1 MSTKNPNQKATHRR
15 SAFEILKPLIQK
27 YMKPYWGQLA
37 VALVFMVVAA
47 AATASFAKLLQPV
60 LDKAMIGVQHNKEPA
75 SVIVP
80 LAGLIFLS
88 FALRGIATYIH
99 TIKMSKIS
107 QSIVG
112 DIQRDVF
119 SHFMT
124 LDLGFFHRHPS
135 GQLVSR
141 VTNDVN
147 VMRAAVTETL
157 TGIGS
162 NLLTLIFLVAVMI
175 MQDWRLSLVTFTIF
189 PFASGLVAVLG
200 RRLRKVSKTIQGE
213 TAYLMVILTQIFQGI
228 RQVQAYGMQDFERKR
243 AGDAVNSVRQL
254 NIKAARISNLSTP
267 INEILVGAVVFGVIV
282 YGGYRIAHGELTPG
296 GLMSFI
302 AAFSLA
308 YEPMKRLAKLNST
321 LQVGLGA
328 AERVEDMM
336 TIRPSI
342 TDRPNAHPLNAQNP
356 TISFRDVT
364 FSYAASNQF
373 DKNDPL
379 LSHFS
384 EGQIAE
390 GAVDL
395 SDKEGGIA
403 SLALNHI
410 TIDIKP
416 NQMTALVGASGG
428 GKTTLM
434 SLILRFYDPQ
444 GGQILIN
451 DIDLC
456 DVTLSSLRA
465 HMALVSQDIT
475 IFDGTIA
482 SNIAYGLP
490 HEVHL
495 DDIREAACAAAADGF
510 ISALPN
516 GYDTRVGENGVL
528 LSGGQRQRISLARA
542 ILRNAPILLLD
553 EATSALDNESER
565 TIQKTLESLQQGR
578 TTLVIAHRLS
588 TVQRADKIIV
598 MDKGRVVEQGTHA
611 SLMAHNG
618 VYARMFLSGQME

>member
-1 MSTKNPNQKATHRR
+1 
-15 SAFEILKPLIQK
+15 
-27 YMKPYWGQLA
+27 MKPYWGQLA

-60 LDKAMIGVQHNKEPA
+60 LDRAMIGVQHNTQPV

-80 LAGLIFLS
+80 LAGLIFAS

-112 DIQRDVF
+112 DIQHDVF
-119 SHFMT
+119 SHFIT
-124 LDLGFFHRHPS
+124 LDLGFFHKYPS

-162 NLLTLIFLVAVMI
+162 NLLTLVFLVAVMI
-175 MQDWRLSLVTFTIF
+175 LQDWRLSLITFAIF
-189 PFASGLVAVLG
+189 PFASALVAVLG
-200 RRLRKVSKTIQGE
+200 RRLRKISKTIQGE
-213 TAYLMVILTQIFQGI
+213 TAALMVILTQIFQGI
-228 RQVQAYGMQDFERKR
+228 RQVQAFGMEGFERKR
-243 AGDAVNSVRQL
+243 AGEAVRSVRQL
-254 NIKAARISNLSTP
+254 NIKAAKISNLSTP

-308 YEPMKRLAKLNST
+308 YEPMKKLAKLNNT
-321 LQVGLGA
+321 MQLGLGA

-336 TIRPSI
+336 SLQPRI
-342 TDRPNAHPLNAQNP
+342 TDSPNAREFSSRHPV
-356 TISFRDVT
+356 IRFDRVV
-364 FSYAASNQF
+364 FSYQSPQAEETTELSGDNPPPQPPHQAALDQVS
-373 DKNDPL
+373 L
-379 LSHFS
+379 
-384 EGQIAE
+384 EI
-390 GAVDL
+390 GAR
-395 SDKEGGIA
+395 
-403 SLALNHI
+403 
-410 TIDIKP
+410 
-416 NQMTALVGASGG
+416 QMTALVGASGS

-444 GGQILIN
+444 SGTVSVDGM
-451 DIDLC
+451 
-456 DVTLSSLRA
+456 DVRELSLASLRG

-490 HEVHL
+490 HAVPFERIV
-495 DDIREAACAAAADGF
+495 EASQAAAAHDF
-510 ISALPN
+510 ITKLPG

-528 LSGGQRQRISLARA
+528 LSGGQRQRLSLARA

-565 TIQKTLESLQQGR
+565 VIQKTLEELQKDR

-598 MDKGRVVEQGTHA
+598 MDHGHVAEQGTH
-611 SLMAHNG
+611 STLMAQNG
-618 VYARMFLSGQME
+618 AYARMFLSGQME

>member
-1 MSTKNPNQKATHRR
+1 MGTKNPNQKTTHRR
-15 SAFEILKPLIQK
+15 SAYEILKPLIQK

-37 VALVFMVVAA
+37 VAMLFMVMAA

-60 LDKAMIGVQHNKEPA
+60 LDKAMIGVQHDRGSV

-80 LAGLIFLS
+80 LAALIFAS

-124 LDLGFFHRHPS
+124 LDLGFFHKHPS

-162 NLLTLIFLVAVMI
+162 NFLTLIFLVAVMI

-189 PFASGLVAVLG
+189 PFASGLVAILG
-200 RRLRKVSKTIQGE
+200 RKLRKISKTIQGE
-213 TAYLMVILTQIFQGI
+213 TAQLMVILTQIFQGI
-228 RQVQAYGMQDFERKR
+228 RQVQAFGMQDFERKR

-308 YEPMKRLAKLNST
+308 YEPMKKLAKLNST

-336 TIRPSI
+336 AIQPGI
-342 TDRPNAHPLNAQNP
+342 TDAPNARTLNVQSP
-356 TISFRDVT
+356 MIRFRDVV
-364 FSYAASNQF
+364 FAYAG
-373 DKNDPL
+373 
-379 LSHFS
+379 
-384 EGQIAE
+384 EGQSAKVAE
-390 GAVDL
+390 GVEMAEKTD
-395 SDKEGGIA
+395 SGRPIR
-403 SLALNHI
+403 ALDHV
-410 TIDIKP
+410 TLDIEP

-444 GGQILIN
+444 AGQVLIN
-451 DIDLC
+451 DHDLR
-456 DVTLSSLRA
+456 DLTLSSLRA

-490 HEVHL
+490 DEVPFDH
-495 DDIREAACAAAADGF
+495 IVAAARAAAADGF
-510 ISALPN
+510 IAALPN

-528 LSGGQRQRISLARA
+528 LSGGQRQRLSLARA

-565 TIQKTLESLQQGR
+565 TIQKTLETLQHGR

-598 MDKGRVVEQGTHA
+598 MDKGSVVEQGTHA
-611 SLMAHNG
+611 TLMAQNG
-618 VYARMFLSGQME
+618 AYARMFLSGQIN